1 MRACMVLRPAR
12 ACVCECVRG
21 WRSSKREGMR
31 ITLKE
36 SGVDIEIYLPYLEK
50 SMVKYV
56 IAPRLRVSGTNLNL
70 NFLDLWEMTFGD
82 QNMLCAINEAS
93 SIFLKK
99 KFFESLDEK
108 IKINVLAS
116 IKLSIAVKIAASMSA
131 SPFSHCLQR
140 KREKEN
146 DRQNVMQKSRPLV

>member
-99 KFFESLDEK
+99 GFFASLNEKKCFGINQTLDCRQNCSLD
-108 IKINVLAS
+108 VS
-116 IKLSIAVKIAASMSA
+116 ISIFPLFAGKE
-131 SPFSHCLQR
+131 
-140 KREKEN
+140 RERE
-146 DRQNVMQKSRPLV
+146 